1 MRGPSTEDAFPE
13 RLGGREPLESCGV
26 RIADDLDQLR
36 SHSRHLVL
44 CRDSEEGRERDEI
57 RDFVPLRESA
67 NIPLTE

>member
-13 RLGGREPLESCGV
+13 RLGGRESLESRRV

-44 CRDSEEGRERDEI
+44 CCGEEEGRERAEI

-67 NIPLTE
+67 NISLAE